1 MRRQVTARSS
11 VQLATEDK
19 ALCLLEFCGQ
29 LVRESSERIDV
40 ARPCWRVL
48 QRRHIWHRKGTN
60 DGNEKVELRIEA
72 VIDSS
77 RQARSI
83 PCRESV
89 PPTSR
94 SIQMPHHP
102 APRPLHGSQAFPG
115 RQWQV

>member
-1 MRRQVTARSS
+1 MRRQVTALVARYNSQRRIRHWADENS
-11 VQLATEDK
+11 VGNLFGK
-19 ALCLLEFCGQ
+19 
-29 LVRESSERIDV
+29 SSERIDV
-40 ARPCWRVL
+40 ARPCWRVV
-48 QRRHIWHRKGTN
+48 QRGHIWHRKGTN

-102 APRPLHGSQAFPG
+102 APRPIHGSQSFQG
-115 RQWQV
+115 RKW